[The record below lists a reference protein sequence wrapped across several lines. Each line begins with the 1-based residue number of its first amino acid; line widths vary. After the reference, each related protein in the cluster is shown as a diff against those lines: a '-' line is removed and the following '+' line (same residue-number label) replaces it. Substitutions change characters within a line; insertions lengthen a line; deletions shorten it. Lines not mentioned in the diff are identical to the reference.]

1 MSDVDVD
8 ESTINDQ
15 SFCRTEVIPPPRV
28 DVIPPPPNQCELPNE
43 DLPFSSIR
51 IPIQTWQARIQ
62 DVGGS
67 KELLPAKTYLGKQI
81 PPYGPTKVYY
91 YDLACIAIDY
101 IASMKEAKGTWSRM
115 PNNVTDIKTRII
127 KVILSMRNS
136 VGTQYSLCQTNLLTI
151 LHNQWGGAKQIA
163 NITDNDK
170 LRVFGLLMSVE
181 RNDYILRR
189 LSEGLFIPCVRY

>member
-1 MSDVDVD
+1 MSGVDID

-15 SFCRTEVIPPPRV
+15 SFCHTEVIPPPRV

-101 IASMKEAKGTWSRM
+101 IASMKEAKGR
-115 PNNVTDIKTRII
+115 PR
-127 KVILSMRNS
+127 
-136 VGTQYSLCQTNLLTI
+136 GFEFG
-151 LHNQWGGAKQIA
+151 GGALGSRPGSDQ
-163 NITDNDK
+163 
-170 LRVFGLLMSVE
+170 
-181 RNDYILRR
+181 RR
-189 LSEGLFIPCVRY
+189 KRRGGHDSPKKFTPLC